1 LAGELALGL
10 MAGLAWMG
18 AAWWW
23 LGSKA
28 LASLSSTLFCS
39 GLCKLCIVG
48 LPGEGPG
55 LPFAGSGKGVGAE
68 MAMFQGL
75 SSHRLGGCPPTQI
88 GKLQNI
94 L

>member
-10 MAGLAWMG
+10 MAGLAWLG
-18 AAWWW
+18 AAWW

-28 LASLSSTLFCS
+28 LASLSSTLFRS

-48 LPGEGPG
+48 LPGEGPS
-55 LPFAGSGKGVGAE
+55 LPFEGSGKGGGRRNGNVPRS
-68 MAMFQGL
+68 FFLQV
-75 SSHRLGGCPPTQI
+75 GGCPPTQI